1 MEDCP
6 VIDIDSLNEKMTVSK
21 SLDETRLADRPFINT
36 ARGRDVGAPDYMRV
50 IIRDKDLYLDCLE
63 KAKPL
68 RDDLALETALG
79 MYMTKLYPN
88 QDTTE

>member
-1 MEDCP
+1 
-6 VIDIDSLNEKMTVSK
+6 
-21 SLDETRLADRPFINT
+21 
-36 ARGRDVGAPDYMRV
+36 MRV

>member
-1 MEDCP
+1 MGDYP
-6 VIDIDSLNEKMTVSK
+6 IINSDSLNEKMTVSK
-21 SLDETRLADRPFINT
+21 SLDETCLDDRPFRNT
-36 ARGRDVGAPDYMRV
+36 ADGIENGSPNYIRV
-50 IIRDKDLYLDCLE
+50 IIHDEGLFLDCLE